1 MRRRDVPR
9 RAVVARLRVLVLRA
23 VVPVAALRAAAGFDA
38 LARVDVDFFA
48 AVDRL
53 AVEARFVVER
63 DVDVL
68 ARAPVA
74 RLAVDVL
81 DPAEPS
87 SSVHLPERTR

>member
-38 LARVDVDFFA
+38 LARVDFDFFA

-63 DVDVL
+63 DVD
-68 ARAPVA
+68 A